1 MSVGLAATAAL
12 LFGIGTYLMMQRQLS
27 RLIIGIGLMG
37 NGANL
42 VILQGIGR
50 RGTPAFIGDSP
61 SSAMSDPL
69 PQALILTA
77 IVISFG
83 AIAFL
88 LALAFRSWSLT
99 GADEV
104 EDDVEDRLVS
114 RRGGTSED
122 VEDAEALDHSDELG
136 STPTPRQPS
145 GNGPTS

>member
-1 MSVGLAATAAL
+1 MSLGFAVTAAL
-12 LFGIGTYLMMQRQLS
+12 LFGIGSYLMMQRQLS
-27 RLIIGIGLMG
+27 RLIIGIGLVG

-50 RGTPAFIGDSP
+50 RRQPAFIGDSP
-61 SSAMSDPL
+61 TTAMSDPL

-104 EDDVEDRLVS
+104 EDDVEDRLVA

-122 VEDAEALDHSDELG
+122 VGDAGALDD
-136 STPTPRQPS
+136 
-145 GNGPTS
+145 NGPNEPLS

>member
-1 MSVGLAATAAL
+1 MSIGLAAAAAL

-27 RLIIGIGLMG
+27 RLIIGIGLIG

-50 RGTPAFIGDSP
+50 RGTPAFIGDGDTST
-61 SSAMSDPL
+61 MSDPL

-104 EDDVEDRLVS
+104 EDDVEDRLVAK
-114 RRGGTSED
+114 RGGTSED
-122 VEDAEALDHSDELG
+122 VDDAGALDLSGPNE
-136 STPTPRQPS
+136 PRS
-145 GNGPTS
+145 